1 MSLNSLNY
9 AHSLAIKDKKINII
23 NCPINKNLLKKNKI
37 GVTEYLAKKCKV
49 KDSSEAMLI
58 KNKNF
63 AVSPITT
70 HIDVNEISKKLI
82 QKLFLIKFLQFID
95 GIKIN
100 LKKNQKLVFWVSI
113 LIMLN

>member
-1 MSLNSLNY
+1 
-9 AHSLAIKDKKINII
+9 
-23 NCPINKNLLKKNKI
+23 
-37 GVTEYLAKKCKV
+37 
-49 KDSSEAMLI
+49 MLI

-82 QKLFLIKFLQFID
+82 QKLFLVKFLQFIV

-100 LKKNQKLVFWVSI
+100 LKQNQKLAFWV
-113 LIMLN
+113 